1 MASVASQWSV
11 RADCA
16 VGMFG
21 DLVGLHKDP
30 DRADEVHEQ
39 TTRWREV
46 RQYMSESVLAAG

>member
-1 MASVASQWSV
+1 
-11 RADCA
+11 
-16 VGMFG
+16 MFG